1 MTVTHPTAPPSTTD
15 QTTVDDADEQ
25 PKQAGDGV
33 TAVRLADLISPGGR
47 VEVRTR
53 LDSHR
58 WAKGFEV
65 IDASPEGYRLRR
77 LTDGEEMPV
86 RFAVTDVREEKRRGG
101 NWWY

>member
-1 MTVTHPTAPPSTTD
+1 MTVTHPTETAA
-15 QTTVDDADEQ
+15 VDAADEQ
-25 PKQAGDGV
+25 PTGPAEHS
-33 TAVRLADLISPGGR
+33 THVRLADLISPGGK

-65 IDASPEGYRLRR
+65 IEATPEGYRLRR

-86 RFAVTDVREEKRRGG
+86 RFALADVREERRRGG